1 MNVAPSGHLCGTAPQ
16 FIFFGL
22 SIKLH
27 CNPGA
32 ATFLSVCGSSAF
44 LIATCTSSLVQ
55 TFFNARTCSPESIIT
70 CVSSTASDH
79 NARHSHVVLQIRAGM
94 FLPTCGRDFA
104 PETADETTTCC
115 ARTQCFRSFRPG
127 LAPCI
132 DGLRPALQCRAKT
145 SALPLLAG

>member
-1 MNVAPSGHLCGTAPQ
+1 M
-16 FIFFGL
+16 L
-22 SIKLH
+22 SSFRILI
-27 CNPGA
+27 
-32 ATFLSVCGSSAF
+32 GSSAF

-55 TFFNARTCSPESIIT
+55 TSHCVPNEFLVLRHCSPENVI
-70 CVSSTASDH
+70 CVRSTASDH
-79 NARHSHVVLQIRAGM
+79 SARRSHVVLQIRAGM

-132 DGLRPALQCRAKT
+132 DGFTTCPPVPCKDFGT
-145 SALPLLAG
+145 SASGGLGAERTQN